1 MQQVHTKLHRL
12 QGEGFAKN
20 LTLQAHYVV
29 QDDVINAVYEN
40 GHRLAR
46 AAAEM
51 QQAGRLTLPFDSV
64 LVEADLGWRAPTSRL
79 PARTMRM
86 LVWLRRAPPPAAAV
100 ARIYGFAHM
109 NGQDVAFEHKHEV
122 PTSGALEDLR
132 GIEQDDDA
140 MPRSIA
146 ANAFLFAALMAN
158 TRGIEKVPVEHCGLN
173 RKRAASGKPPV
184 PAYTTVRIGT
194 VYNKTTGEAV
204 THGRHMPVHWRAGH
218 WRAQPCGTRRSQLK
232 HIYIEPVLVNGDD
245 GTQPLVRP
253 KHVRV

>member
-51 QQAGRLTLPFDSV
+51 QQAGRLTLPFDNV
-64 LVEADLGWRAPTSRL
+64 LVEADLGWRAPTSQL
-79 PARTMRM
+79 PARTIRM

-173 RKRAASGKPPV
+173 RKRAASGKPPCRRTQRC
-184 PAYTTVRIGT
+184 ASARST
-194 VYNKTTGEAV
+194 
-204 THGRHMPVHWRAGH
+204 
-218 WRAQPCGTRRSQLK
+218 TRR
-232 HIYIEPVLVNGDD
+232 
-245 GTQPLVRP
+245 LVRP
-253 KHVRV
+253 SPTAGTCRSTGARVTGARSPAAPAAASSSTSTSNPFS